1 MTKNTIIICIYRYIR
16 TYIPWLSSAYKP
28 TIFLTFDYMHGYAMC
43 VFFHGH
49 ICSAI
54 LSVFLTV
61 GPCQYP
67 QGRWS
72 KGSWST
78 CWLQWWTAPMRRTRP
93 VVRQTGWPIC
103 GAQFMVKVWFSSQ
116 DFGWPVFRHIHLVG
130 GLEHVL
136 FLHILG
142 MIISTDW

>member
-1 MTKNTIIICIYRYIR
+1 MYIYIYIR
-16 TYIPWLSSAYKP
+16 TYIPWLSSAYRP

-61 GPCQYP
+61 GPFSLVNILRVADPKALGQPADCSDEQHLWEEP
-67 QGRWS
+67 G
-72 KGSWST
+72 
-78 CWLQWWTAPMRRTRP
+78 P

-116 DFGWPVFRHIHLVG
+116 DFGWPVFRHI
-130 GLEHVL
+130 
-136 FLHILG
+136 LG
-142 MIISTDW
+142 MIISTDFHIFQRGRSTTNHIYIY